1 MEAWLMI
8 RGLRTMEVR
17 IAQHQESAMAVARFL
32 EQHPKVRKVN
42 YPGLPSHP
50 QYELMKKQQKGNTGL
65 LSFEI
70 KGTAEEAA
78 KLAESLKIFK
88 IGVSWGGFESLVFL
102 PHARQTEENCR
113 LLRGDK
119 NIIRI
124 HCGLEGTE
132 ALIEDLENGFKQ
144 I

>member
-1 MEAWLMI
+1 MI

-17 IAQHQESAMAVARFL
+17 IAKHQETAMAVAKFL
-32 EQHPKVRKVN
+32 ENHPRVRKVN

-50 QYELMKKQQKGNTGL
+50 QYELMKRQQSGNTGL

-70 KGTAEEAA
+70 DGTAEQAA
-78 KLAESLKIFK
+78 QLAQSLEIFK

-102 PHARQTEENCR
+102 PHARQTPENCR
-113 LLRGDK
+113 VLRGDR

-124 HCGLEGTE
+124 HCGLEGE
-132 ALIEDLENGFKQ
+132 ENLISDLESAFEKL
-144 I
+144 

>member
-1 MEAWLMI
+1 MI

-17 IAQHQESAMAVARFL
+17 IAQHQETAMAVAEFL
-32 EQHPKVRKVN
+32 EKHPKVRKVN

-50 QYELMKKQQKGNTGL
+50 QYELMKRQQRGNTGL

-70 KGTAEEAA
+70 GGTPEEAE
-78 KLAESLKIFK
+78 KVAERLKIFK

-102 PHARQTEENCR
+102 PHRKMEEADCKA
-113 LLRGDK
+113 LRGDK

-132 ALIEDLENGFKQ
+132 ALISDLESALTY
-144 I
+144 